1 MKPASKATGT
11 KGLKPR
17 YDVLLLNVAFNFNLR
32 RYTKVKAAREEADP
46 ARQAA
51 EDEAATA
58 AFAAPATGRMARLS
72 TLRAGGNK
80 PPRSGGAG

>member
-32 RYTKVKAAREEADP
+32 RYTKVLMLVPMLIHLVWMRSSVRSRVASEGCPNLIHCAR
-46 ARQAA
+46 
-51 EDEAATA
+51 
-58 AFAAPATGRMARLS
+58 
-72 TLRAGGNK
+72 K
-80 PPRSGGAG
+80 I